1 MRKCIL
7 GMLCV
12 VAAFM
17 VSPMTALALDTPT
30 LGGASATS
38 NDSADGNGST
48 PAFPFGGDPTG
59 PAPAQV
65 SFSSQ
70 ANFNGTEPRGSM
82 KATIGANTYAGDVT
96 CVMVNG
102 NAAIVGGFIDHAL
115 GAETFAGAPAN
126 TFSLSM
132 VDNGSSGDELTLDI
146 GPFPVDAFCGEGT
159 FFGPMMQ
166 ADVKVH
172 DG

>member
-12 VAAFM
+12 VAALM
-17 VSPMTALALDTPT
+17 VSPVTAMA
-30 LGGASATS
+30 S
-38 NDSADGNGST
+38 NDTASGSGST
-48 PAFPFGGDPTG
+48 TAFPYGGDPSG
-59 PAPAQV
+59 PAPARV
-65 SFSSQ
+65 KFSSQ
-70 ANFNGTEPRGSM
+70 ANFNGSEPSGSM
-82 KATIGANTYAGDVT
+82 TATVGANTYTGDVT
-96 CVMVNG
+96 CVQVNG
-102 NAAIVGGFIDHAL
+102 SAAVVGGYIEHASPS
-115 GAETFAGAPAN
+115 ETFAGAPPN

-159 FFGPMMQ
+159 FFGPMSQ
-166 ADVKVH
+166 ASVSVH